1 MKFHQKNNISKTILV
16 LSDIHLGAG
25 ARIQGRR
32 NFLEDFHYD
41 KEMVE
46 FLEYYSGGHY
56 LEREVELIINGDFL
70 DLLAVPFVPYFDD
83 EFWSEKS
90 ALYKLKTIMQAHK
103 EVMQGLINFVSFPKN
118 KLVYIIGNHDAEMVF
133 ESLQEHFI
141 QFFPERDRH
150 KIKIIVNDKEA
161 YIPCEGVVIRH
172 GHEYELAHIY
182 DPKRCIQEDH
192 SGNKYFI
199 PPWGSYY
206 VTKVIN
212 KFKEGRDYINAVR
225 PVNKFIING
234 LIYDSLY
241 TTRFL
246 LANFYYFL
254 MVRFLIIFKQNR
266 TLKEVYDHVKSE
278 MVLFQDYEALTEV
291 TLRSDPT
298 IKALIVGHTHD
309 PIFREYDDGSIFI
322 NTGTWTK
329 MYNLDFSK
337 NFNGARLT
345 YAKVDVRE
353 KEIQESFFDLRDD
366 DTKIQMTTTTDGQ
379 HHDRFQ
385 HLDIN
390 LFEWRGRTDLPFK
403 EFR

>member
-1 MKFHQKNNISKTILV
+1 MKFRQKSNITKSIIV
-16 LSDIHLGAG
+16 FSDIHLGAG
-25 ARIQGRR
+25 NRINGRR

-46 FLEYYSGGHY
+46 FLEYHSGGHY

-90 ALYKLKTIMQAHK
+90 ALAKLKIIMNAHRDVFQA
-103 EVMQGLINFVSFPKN
+103 LSNFVSFPQN
-118 KLVYIIGNHDAEMVF
+118 RLVYIIGNHDAEMVF
-133 ESLQEHFI
+133 ESLQNYFLDY
-141 QFFPERDRH
+141 FPNRDREKV
-150 KIKIIVNDKEA
+150 KIVVNDKGP
-161 YIPCEGVVIRH
+161 YIPCDGVIIRH
-172 GHEYELAHIY
+172 GHEYELAHVF
-182 DPKRCIQEDH
+182 DPKRCIQED
-192 SGNKYFI
+192 SCGTKYFI

-266 TLKEVYDHVKSE
+266 NLKEIINHVKSE
-278 MVLFQDYEALTEV
+278 MVLFQDYESITESF
-291 TLRSDPT
+291 LKSDPS

-345 YAKVDVRE
+345 YAKIDLRSSNS
-353 KEIQESFFDLRDD
+353 QSTFFDFNHEELSDS
-366 DTKIQMTTTTDGQ
+366 TSKEKAHKSG
-379 HHDRFQ
+379 DRFN

-390 LFEWRGRTDLPFK
+390 LLEWRGRTDLPYR
-403 EFR
+403 EYR

>member
-103 EVMQGLINFVSFPKN
+103 EVIQSLIDFVSFPKN

-133 ESLQEHFI
+133 DSLQEYFI
-141 QFFPERDRH
+141 TSFPERDRH
-150 KIKIIVNDKEA
+150 KVKIIVNDKEP
-161 YIPCEGVVIRH
+161 YLPTDGVVIRH

-182 DPKRCIQEDH
+182 DSKKCIQEDH
-192 SGNKYFI
+192 YGNKYFI

-266 TLKEVYDHVKSE
+266 TMREVLEHVKSE
-278 MVLFQDYEALTEV
+278 MVLFQDYEALTEH
-291 TLRSDPT
+291 TLRSDPN
-298 IKALIVGHTHD
+298 IKVLIVGHTHD

-345 YAKVDVRE
+345 YAKVDIRDHNP
-353 KEIQESFFDLRDD
+353 QESFLD
-366 DTKIQMTTTTDGQ
+366 INE
-379 HHDRFQ
+379 HDNSNQIHLEQVNSKNRFQ